1 MIKRFAFGA
10 LVALVVVLVLG
21 VAAISALTLTGPG
34 RTMLAGLINSVASS
48 EDLAI
53 ETRDLDGILSGALRV
68 GGVTLSD
75 REGPWL
81 VVERISMDWSP
92 SALFSR
98 EVSIDRLLLER
109 VHVIRRP
116 LPSSAQAE
124 DPQSSGTAGGLPVS
138 VFLRDFAVRRLQISE
153 AVAGSD
159 FDLRTSGHASVVADP
174 LKVSLEAKVERDD
187 DIAGSARAMIAFAP
201 DDNVLDLDISVREP
215 PGGAVA
221 GLLRLP
227 GNPAVELALTG
238 AGSLADWSAEIALDL
253 DGTRTVEG
261 QAGLAITESETAAK
275 ADITGALADLLPEPY
290 RTVFAGTTEL
300 VLDGARTADGGVHIR
315 QANLTTKVLTVNAG
329 GALDPTGGTVDLT
342 GKLALSPDAGW
353 LAPNPADPALRVRAP
368 RATFEARGSMSD
380 AAWTV
385 SADLD
390 GMKTEPAT
398 TGPVNL
404 VASGRGADLQ
414 AMAIPFDVDLKID
427 RLTLANPQAAQLVDG
442 TVTLKTG
449 GAVDGDVLRIEQ
461 ATLTARQLS
470 AQISAWFDR
479 AASTFE
485 AKLQADTA
493 WPVDAEALPALAS
506 DRLALTA
513 LLSGDGDGAVQA
525 KDVAIRSQALTL
537 DADAGFDGETVSAEA
552 KGRLSDLSLFNPDM
566 AGAIALD
573 LEASGPAAG
582 AEIEIIATGSDIAL
596 KGQAV
601 DAPTLEASLV
611 ASAAAP
617 SGTLSLKAGFAGE
630 PLTASAKLSTE
641 ETGIRRIRDL
651 LFEFAGTK
659 LQGTLAL
666 QPNGVPAGTIALNAL
681 DLSRIAPLLLVDMSG
696 TLKAKADFI
705 DDNGALRIIASA
717 SAPETRYADIAI
729 DEARLSA
736 TVDDALGT
744 PRANGSATVRQ
755 VLAGTTDVSDIVVN
769 VASTDAPGTTA
780 FDVKAVA
787 AGIPA
792 KVGGR
797 VSVADGQT
805 AIMLEQ
811 AEARYKGIVPKL
823 ARPAE
828 IVLADGVTR
837 IGETVLDV
845 GGGRLTI
852 SGTAAQT
859 LAIEAQLARIPMK
872 LVDAVAPGTGA
883 AGSLNGNVTVSG
895 PSANPAIAYDAVWS
909 RAAFAATRG
918 AGIPPLSLSAKGLLQ
933 DNATDFKAGVGGYP
947 GLAIN
952 AAGRVSLAGAKN
964 LSIDVT
970 GKLPFTLL
978 DRPLSGS
985 GLRLTGAGAL
995 DVDVGGSLA
1004 KPAVSGTFTTSG
1016 ATFLDTNTSL
1026 VIRQLALKAGLSLDE
1041 INIERLSG
1049 TLASG
1054 GALTAGGRIGISPGS
1069 NLPADLSLKIADG
1082 RYADG
1087 QLVSTEFN
1095 ADMSVKGPLQGAATI
1110 GGTVVLDRVDI
1121 TIPEKLPRSIAS
1133 LSVKHRNAPQAVV
1146 RQNKAI
1152 APKQKPKS
1160 QSGGPEMQLDLAIRA
1175 ANRIFIRGRGMDA
1188 ELGGSLTLKGPV
1200 SSPVALGRFA
1210 MRRGRL
1216 SILSQRFDFSRGAIG
1231 FSGSLDPELDFAANT
1246 IVESTTVTVGVTG
1259 AASNPQIGLS
1269 SSPDLPDEE
1278 ILALLLFRRGL
1289 ADITPIQAAQLAS
1302 AVATLGGIGGSY
1314 GVVDRVRDSLGL
1326 SDIDISSDADGK
1338 AKVTV
1343 GRQLGDKVYLGVEQG
1358 VGKDS
1363 SRVKIDI
1370 DLTKNLKARAEV
1382 GADGKSKGG
1391 LFFERNY

>member
-10 LVALVVVLVLG
+10 LAALVVVLVLG
-21 VAAISALTLTGPG
+21 VAAIGALTLTGPG
-34 RTMLAGLINSVASS
+34 RSMLAGLINSVASS

-53 ETRDLDGILSGALRV
+53 ETSDLDGILSGALRV

-98 EVSIDRLLLER
+98 QVSIDRLLLER

-116 LPSSAQAE
+116 LPSQTEAE
-124 DPQSSGTAGGLPVS
+124 NVEPSGASGGLPVS
-138 VFLRDFAVRRLQISE
+138 IALRDFAIRRLQISE

-159 FDLRTSGHASVVADP
+159 FDLRTTGNARIQADP
-174 LKVSLEAKVERDD
+174 LKLSLEAKVERDD
-187 DIAGSARAMIAFAP
+187 DIAGSAMAIVDFAP
-201 DDNVLDLDISVREP
+201 DDNVLDLDVSVREP
-215 PGGAVA
+215 SGGALA

-227 GNPAVELALTG
+227 GNPAVDLALKG
-238 AGSLADWSAEIALDL
+238 SGSLADWTADIAFDL
-253 DGTRTVEG
+253 DGVRTVEG
-261 QAGLAITESETAAK
+261 NAGLAITDAETAAK
-275 ADITGALADLLPEPY
+275 ADIRGALADLLPEPY
-290 RTVFAGTTEL
+290 RTMFSGTTEL
-300 VLDGARTADGGVHIR
+300 ALDGALTADGGVHIKR
-315 QANLTTKVLTVNAG
+315 ADLTTKVLTVNAR
-329 GALDPTGGTVDLT
+329 GALDPTGGSVDLT
-342 GKLALSPDAGW
+342 GNMALSPDAGW
-353 LAPNPADPALRVRAP
+353 LALNPADPSLTVRAP
-368 RATFEARGSMSD
+368 RAAFEARGSMSK
-380 AAWTV
+380 AEWTMT
-385 SADLD
+385 ADLD
-390 GMKTEPAT
+390 GVKTNPAS
-398 TGPVNL
+398 TGPISL
-404 VASGRGADLQ
+404 RASGKGADLK
-414 AMAIPFDVDLKID
+414 AMAIPFDIDLRID
-427 RLTLANPQAAQLVDG
+427 QLALTNAQAAQLVDG
-442 TVTLKTG
+442 TMSLKTAG
-449 GAVDGDVLRIEQ
+449 SVDGDVLRIDQ
-461 ATLTARQLS
+461 AVLTARDMS
-470 AQISAWFDR
+470 AQTSAWFDR

-485 AKLQADTA
+485 ARLQAETG
-493 WPVDAEALPALAS
+493 WPVDAAALPGLAD

-513 LLSGDGDGAVQA
+513 VLSGDGDGGLKARDIA
-525 KDVAIRSQALTL
+525 LESKALTL
-537 DADAGFDGETVSAEA
+537 SADAGYDGETLNAEA
-552 KGRLSDLSLFNPDM
+552 KGQFPDLSLFNPDM
-566 AGAIALD
+566 RGAIALD
-573 LEASGPAAG
+573 LEASGPATA
-582 AEIEIIATGSDIAL
+582 AEIDVTATGSDITL
-596 KGQAV
+596 NGQAV
-601 DAPTLEASLV
+601 DAPTLTATMI
-611 ASAAAP
+611 ASATTP
-617 SGTLSLKAGFAGE
+617 SGDLSLKAGFAGE
-630 PLTASAKLSTE
+630 PLTASASLSTE
-641 ETGIRRIRDL
+641 ETGIRRIKDL
-651 LFEFAGTK
+651 LFEFAGTR
-659 LQGTLAL
+659 LDGTLAL
-666 QPNGVPAGTIALNAL
+666 QPNGVPAGNIALNAP

-696 TLKAKADFI
+696 TLNAKADFI

-717 SAPETRYADIAI
+717 SAPQTKYTDIAI
-729 DEARLSA
+729 DGARLSA

-744 PRANGSATVRQ
+744 PRANGSVTVRQ

-769 VASTDAPGTTA
+769 VSSADNPGTTA
-780 FDVKAVA
+780 FDIKAVA

-792 KVGGR
+792 KVAGR
-797 VSVADGQT
+797 VTLADRQT
-805 AIMLEQ
+805 SIVLDR

-823 ARPAE
+823 AEPAE
-828 IVLADGVTR
+828 IVLADGVTH
-837 IGETVLDV
+837 IGKTILDI
-845 GGGRLTI
+845 GGGRLTV
-852 SGTAAQT
+852 SGKAAQD
-859 LAIEAQLARIPMK
+859 LALEARLARVPMK

-883 AGSLNGNVTVSG
+883 GGSLNGTVSISG
-895 PSANPAIAYDAVWS
+895 PSADPVIAYDAVWS
-909 RAAFAATRG
+909 KAAFAATRG
-918 AGIPPLSLSAKGLLQ
+918 AGIPPLSLSAKGLFRN
-933 DNATDFKAGVGGYP
+933 NATDFKAGVAGYP

-952 AAGRVSLAGAKN
+952 AAGRVSLAGAKP

-985 GLRLTGAGAL
+985 GLRLTGTGAL
-995 DVDVGGSLA
+995 DVDVGGSIG
-1004 KPAVSGTFTTSG
+1004 KPKVSGTFTTSG

-1041 INIERLSG
+1041 INIEKLTG

-1054 GALTAGGRIGISPGS
+1054 GALTAGGRIGISPGG
-1069 NLPADLSLKIADG
+1069 NLPADLSLKISDG

-1095 ADMSVKGPLQGAATI
+1095 ADMNVKGPLQGAATI
-1110 GGTVVLDRVDI
+1110 GGTVVLNRVDI

-1133 LSVKHRNAPQAVV
+1133 LDVEHRNAPQAVV

-1152 APKQKPKS
+1152 APKQKAKS

-1175 ANRIFIRGRGMDA
+1175 ASRIFIRGRGMDA

-1200 SSPVALGRFA
+1200 SKPVALGRFA

-1246 IVESTTVTVGVTG
+1246 TVESTTVTVGVTG

-1289 ADITPIQAAQLAS
+1289 ADITPIQAAQLAG

>member
-10 LVALVVVLVLG
+10 LAALVAVLVLG
-21 VAAISALTLTGPG
+21 VVAISALTLTGPG
-34 RTMLAGLINSVASS
+34 RSALSSLINSVASS
-48 EDLAI
+48 EDLTI

-75 REGPWL
+75 RQGPWL
-81 VVERISMDWSP
+81 VVERISMDWNP
-92 SALFSR
+92 GALFSR
-98 EVSIDRLLLER
+98 QVSIDRLLLER
-109 VHVIRRP
+109 VQVIRRP
-116 LPSSAQAE
+116 LPAQTEAE
-124 DPQSSGTAGGLPVS
+124 KPEPTGKSGGLPVS
-138 VFLRDFAVRRLQISE
+138 IALRDFAIRRLQIAE

-159 FDLRTSGHASVVADP
+159 FDLRTTGNASVEADP
-174 LKVSLEAKVERDD
+174 LKLSLEAKVERDD
-187 DIAGSARAMIAFAP
+187 DIAGFAQAIVDFVP
-201 DDNVLDLDISVREP
+201 DDNVLDLDVSVREP
-215 PGGAVA
+215 SGGALA
-221 GLLRLP
+221 GLLRIP
-227 GNPAVELALTG
+227 GNPSVDLVLKG
-238 AGSLADWSAEIALDL
+238 SGSLADWSADIAFDL
-253 DGTRTVEG
+253 DGVRTVEG
-261 QAGLAITESETAAK
+261 NAALAINEAETVAK
-275 ADITGALADLLPEPY
+275 ADIRGALAELLPEPY
-290 RTVFAGTTEL
+290 RALFAGTTEL
-300 VLDGARTADGGVHIR
+300 VLDSTRTADGGVHIKR
-315 QANLTTKVLTVNAG
+315 ADLTTKVLTVSAR
-329 GALDPTGGTVDLT
+329 GALDPTGGSVDLT
-342 GKLALSPDAGW
+342 GTMALSPDAGW
-353 LAPNPADPALRVRAP
+353 LAPNPADPALKVRAP
-368 RATFEARGSMSD
+368 RAAFEARGSMSE
-380 AAWTV
+380 ASWSLT
-385 SADLD
+385 ADLE
-390 GMKTEPAT
+390 GVKTDPAS
-398 TGPVNL
+398 TGPINL
-404 VASGRGADLQ
+404 RISGESADLQ
-414 AMAIPFDVDLKID
+414 AMAVPFDIDLRID
-427 RLTLANPQAAQLVDG
+427 GLALANPQAAQLVDG
-442 TVTLKTG
+442 TVTLKSG
-449 GAVDGDVLRIEQ
+449 GSIDGDVLRVDQ
-461 ATLTARQLS
+461 ATLKARDIS
-470 AQISAWFDR
+470 AQTSAWFDQ

-485 AKLQADTA
+485 AKLQADSG
-493 WPVDAEALPALAS
+493 WPVDAAALPALAG
-506 DRLALTA
+506 DRIGLTA
-513 LLSGDGDGAVQA
+513 LLTG
-525 KDVAIRSQALTL
+525 
-537 DADAGFDGETVSAEA
+537 DADGGLEAQDIAISSKALSLSANAVYDGETLGAEVT
-552 KGRLSDLSLFNPDM
+552 GQLPDLSLFNPDLQ
-566 AGAIALD
+566 GAITLD
-573 LEASGPAAG
+573 LEASGPATA
-582 AEIEIIATGSDIAL
+582 AEIDVTATGSDIAL

-601 DAPTLEASLV
+601 DTPTLTASMI
-611 ASAAAP
+611 ASATAP
-617 SGTLSLKAGFAGE
+617 SGNLSLKAGFAGE
-630 PLTASAKLSTE
+630 PLTASANLTTE
-641 ETGIRRIRDL
+641 ETGIRRIKDL

-659 LQGTLAL
+659 LDGTLAL
-666 QPNGVPAGTIALNAL
+666 QPNGVPAGNIALNAP

-696 TLKAKADFI
+696 TLNAKADLI

-717 SAPETRYADIAI
+717 SAPETKYTDIAV
-729 DEARLSA
+729 DGARLSA

-744 PRANGSATVRQ
+744 PRANGSVTVRQ
-755 VLAGTTDVSDIVVN
+755 VLAGATDISDIVVN
-769 VASTDAPGTTA
+769 VSADDPGTTA

-792 KVGGR
+792 KVAGR
-797 VSVADGQT
+797 VTLAEGQT
-805 AIMLEQ
+805 SIVLER
-811 AEARYKGIVPKL
+811 AEARYKGITPKL
-823 ARPAE
+823 AKPAE

-837 IGETVLDV
+837 IGETILDI
-845 GGGRLTI
+845 GGGRLAV
-852 SGTAAQT
+852 SGTAAQD
-859 LAIEAQLARIPMK
+859 LALEARLARIPMK

-883 AGSLNGNVTVSG
+883 RGSLNGTVTISG
-895 PSANPAIAYDAVWS
+895 PSADPAIAYDAAWS
-909 RAAFAATRG
+909 KAAFAATRG
-918 AGIPPLSLSAKGLLQ
+918 AGIPPLSLSAKGVFKQ
-933 DNATDFKAGVGGYP
+933 NATAFKAGVAGYP

-952 AAGRVSLAGAKN
+952 AAGRVSLAGAKP

-978 DRPLSGS
+978 DRQLSGS
-985 GLRLTGAGAL
+985 GLRLTGTGAL
-995 DVDVGGSLA
+995 DVDVGGSVG
-1004 KPAVSGTFTTSG
+1004 KPAVSGTFTTRG

-1041 INIERLSG
+1041 ITINTLTG

-1054 GALTAGGRIGISPGS
+1054 GALSAGGRIGISPGS
-1069 NLPADLSLKIADG
+1069 NLPADLSLKISDG

-1095 ADMSVKGPLQGAATI
+1095 ADMTVKGPLQGAATI
-1110 GGTVVLDRVDI
+1110 GGAVVLNRVDI

-1152 APKQKPKS
+1152 APKQKSKS

-1175 ANRIFIRGRGMDA
+1175 ASRIFIRGRGMDA

-1200 SSPVALGRFA
+1200 SRPVALGRFA

-1246 IVESTTVTVGVTG
+1246 TVESTTVTVGVTG
-1259 AASNPQIGLS
+1259 AASNPKIGLS

-1326 SDIDISSDADGK
+1326 SDIDISSGTDGK